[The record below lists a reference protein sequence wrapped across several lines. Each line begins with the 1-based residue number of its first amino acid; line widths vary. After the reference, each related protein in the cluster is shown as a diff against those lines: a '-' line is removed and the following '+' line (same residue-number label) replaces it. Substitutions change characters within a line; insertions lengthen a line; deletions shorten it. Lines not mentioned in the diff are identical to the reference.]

1 MGKRRLHSRRRVRDN
16 KRRIKSRKYQISKR
30 MGGSP
35 RNKGDVSPPTIAWD
49 VRQPEVAAHHRGLT
63 AVTNV
68 TIAAAAATGAGQ
80 HNKSRREIAERILS
94 LGATQAFLQLVSLI
108 VALFG
113 IVSATASLAPFFL
126 VFGIVLALLG
136 LILQVCIYC
145 KTRNYKKTE
154 LVESSK
160 TLNKLTKICTII
172 SFIVTSTGFILSLG
186 IVVGGLILLGVLAS
200 VILIAFLYNFLTKG
214 KESASMPQQA
224 TDAARAMG
232 GGKRIFGGSLNDVN
246 IKFQGLLDELSKDE
260 ELKPEC
266 LELLMIESHTGEITV
281 DLLCDAVDADN
292 FDLVACI
299 KKIGEKIGKKITE
312 KTKGT
317 ESTSSRVSESPEIEK
332 TLKDFRPKQTLK
344 NGIFS
349 LVEGRLIKKWDL
361 PHIFSSIGHGITYN
375 ENELPFLSHDD
386 LSKRGWVSGGYTKK
400 RRKTRKRIN
409 RRKTRK
415 RTNRRKTKKR
425 KSRRK
430 TNKKKKNYS

>member
-1 MGKRRLHSRRRVRDN
+1 MGKRRLHSRRRVRKN

-35 RNKGDVSPPTIAWD
+35 RNRVDVSPPTSIIAWD
-49 VRQPEVAAHHRGLT
+49 VRPPEVADAPVADARHRGLT
-63 AVTNV
+63 AATNV

-80 HNKSRREIAERILS
+80 HNKSRREIAKRILS
-94 LGATQAFLQLVSLI
+94 LGATQALVQLVSLI

-113 IVSATASLAPFFL
+113 IVSATASFAPFFL

-145 KTRNYKKTE
+145 KTRNYEKTE

-160 TLNKLTKICTII
+160 TLNKLTKYCTII
-172 SFIVTSTGFILSLG
+172 TFIVTSTGFILSLG
-186 IVVGGLILLGVLAS
+186 IVVGGLIFLGVLAS
-200 VILIAFLYNFLTKG
+200 VILIAFLYNFLTKE
-214 KESASMPQQA
+214 KEPAEMPVDTVHQRWA
-224 TDAARAMG
+224 G

-260 ELKPEC
+260 ELKQGC
-266 LELLMIESHTGEITV
+266 LELLKIKSHKGEITV

-299 KKIGEKIGKKITE
+299 TEIGKKITE
-312 KTKGT
+312 KTKET
-317 ESTSSRVSESPEIEK
+317 ESTSSRVSESPEIEEI
-332 TLKDFRPKQTLK
+332 LKNYGPKQTLK

-349 LVEGRLIKKWDL
+349 LVEGRLIEKWEL
-361 PHIFSSIGHGITYN
+361 PRIFSSIGHGITYN
-375 ENELPFLSHDD
+375 ENEVPLLRNDYLS
-386 LSKRGWVSGGYTKK
+386 LSGLATRGGNTKK
-400 RRKTRKRIN
+400 

-425 KSRRK
+425 KSRKR
-430 TNKKKKNYS
+430 TTRR